1 MDWKIVQCC
10 EPGKK
15 HESSVCQDNCFKL
28 EDTQYKV
35 MALCDG
41 TSDAEFS
48 DLGSKWVAEFTA
60 RYFKKHFDSLY
71 NIGFAKI
78 CEVLTEYHQQLLMYL
93 SECAAKEKGI
103 SIVVDRKINN
113 QELRKYCTTVQVLA
127 VKNGKAVYYKV
138 GNGAAIIVGPY
149 GYSVLSDSST
159 ESPTKHVTLPNT
171 LSVLGCSDFQCFELN
186 DDDYYDVILMTD
198 GVEFSKGLFY
208 NHNINPEFDTLVE
221 LTKNILFTNVE
232 LKEFILKLRNSIY
245 NTAQDDIGI
254 SILHNTSVWFKK
266 ESKRSDS
273 TISYS
278 MQSVGSEADNQ
289 TVVTPS
295 VSDLTNVSIPTS
307 TGDFN
312 NSSSAVMNDDQTQV
326 STMNNSSKEIQIP
339 TVLSE
344 ATEEANSKDY
354 GEESDDNSGLGT
366 ETNQHNKKK
375 VKKASKSK
383 NSKEQQF
390 LKKVVVHLLIA
401 FIAGTFL
408 GGMSSSLM
416 NSRKIEV
423 LSEKID
429 QLSEDIVTLSS
440 VVEEL
445 KAHESTDESHLF
457 EENEV
462 DEPTDEPH
470 FLEENEVENIE

>member
-28 EDTQYKV
+28 EDAQYKV

-138 GNGAAIIVGPY
+138 GNGAAIIVDKY

-208 NHNINPEFDTLVE
+208 NHNINPEFDTLIE
-221 LTKNILFTNVE
+221 LTKSILFTDGE

-254 SILHNTSVWFKK
+254 SVLYNTSVRFKK
-266 ESKRSDS
+266 ETKSVE
-273 TISYS
+273 
-278 MQSVGSEADNQ
+278 SVGSYDLQTAGFEADNQ
-289 TVVTPS
+289 AGIISPVT
-295 VSDLTNVSIPTS
+295 DLTHMPMSTD

-312 NSSSAVMNDDQTQV
+312 NSSSAVDSVINDGRITD
-326 STMNNSSKEIQIP
+326 SPMNNSAKAIQIP
-339 TVLSE
+339 PIVMQKN
-344 ATEEANSKDY
+344 TEEVENKECREDSDAN
-354 GEESDDNSGLGT
+354 NGLGA
-366 ETNQHNKKK
+366 ETNKHKKK
-375 VKKASKSK
+375 KEKSAPRSNSSKK
-383 NSKEQQF
+383 QQF
-390 LKKVVVHLLIA
+390 LKQVVVHLLIA

-408 GGMSSSLM
+408 GGISSSLM

-423 LSEKID
+423 LSGKID
-429 QLSEDIVTLSS
+429 QLSEDIVSLSNL
-440 VVEEL
+440 VEDL
-445 KAHESTDESHLF
+445 KGEESMEEPQFF
-457 EENEV
+457 EQ
-462 DEPTDEPH
+462 
-470 FLEENEVENIE
+470 NEVENHGLTDPANRP

>member
-10 EPGKK
+10 EPGRK
-15 HESSVCQDNCFKL
+15 HESSACQDNCFKL

-60 RYFKKHFDSLY
+60 RYFAKHFDSLY
-71 NIGFAKI
+71 DIGFAKI

-138 GNGAAIIVGPY
+138 GNGSAIIVSQY

-186 DDDYYDVILMTD
+186 DEDYYDVILMTD

-208 NHNINPEFDTLVE
+208 NHNINPEFDSLVE
-221 LTKNILFTNVE
+221 LTKSISFTSVE
-232 LKEFILKLRNSIY
+232 LKEFILKLRNSVY

-266 ESKRSDS
+266 EYQNGESAS
-273 TISYS
+273 SYNG
-278 MQSVGSEADNQ
+278 QSVESEAENQ
-289 TVVTPS
+289 TVVTAPA
-295 VSDLTNVSIPTS
+295 LTNVTMPVD
-307 TGDFN
+307 TGDLN
-312 NSSSAVMNDDQTQV
+312 NSSSAEMNDNHIQIP
-326 STMNNSSKEIQIP
+326 TMNNSSNEIQIP
-339 TVLSE
+339 TVLSKV
-344 ATEEANSKDY
+344 AEEVNDDG
-354 GEESDDNSGLGT
+354 GEESDDNSDLGADT
-366 ETNQHNKKK
+366 KQPNKKK
-375 VKKASKSK
+375 AKKVPKSNK
-383 NSKEQQF
+383 LKEQQF

-408 GGMSSSLM
+408 GGISSSLM

-440 VVEEL
+440 MVEEL
-445 KAHESTDESHLF
+445 KAHESTDEPHFF

-470 FLEENEVENIE
+470 FLEENEAENIE